1 MTVLIA
7 GNHDNPERLVASGP
21 LARDH
26 GIVMAGTPNSVIT
39 PGMYGKNEITERAA
53 GYIHAI
59 IHGEEADILLVPF
72 PSEKRLNEVY
82 LDETEEET
90 KKAASYSEK
99 MSSLLNYYREFLR
112 HHLAIHQ
119 RCLNPSTLPLFLQY
133 RCQQIF
139 QKPE

>member
-1 MTVLIA
+1 MAEQLFYDTLKQLSRNGDCMTVVIA

-39 PGMYGKNEITERAA
+39 PGMYGKNEITESDA

-90 KKAASYSEK
+90 KKAHKCS
-99 MSSLLNYYREFLR
+99 
-112 HHLAIHQ
+112 
-119 RCLNPSTLPLFLQY
+119 
-133 RCQQIF
+133 QIN
-139 QKPE
+139 KNMIK